1 MNSGFRKIEGR
12 LAEYLRI
19 LRLARKPTS
28 EEFKMVARVSFAGI
42 VAIGLIGFF
51 IYFLMVQ
58 LPKMF

>member
-1 MNSGFRKIEGR
+1 LNSGFRKIEGR

-28 EEFKMVARVSFAGI
+28 EEFKTVAKVSFAGI
-42 VAIGLIGFF
+42 IAIGLLGFL

-58 LPKMF
+58 LPKIF